1 MHRLVSRMTAEA
13 LGTLALIY
21 FGCAVVV
28 AKPFFGSG
36 NYGLM
41 GVALVHAVVLGVM
54 ITATMSVSGG
64 HLNPAVTLGLL
75 SIKRIAPREAAAYV
89 LAQLAG
95 AALGALL
102 LKYTFPAGVT
112 SIGTLG
118 TPELA
123 NSMNLMTGTVLE
135 AVLTFFLMSAVMGT
149 AVNPDAPKVG
159 GFAIGLVL
167 FFDIM
172 VAGTL
177 TGAAMNPA
185 RWFGPAL
192 ASGHLDNWFV
202 WIIGPL
208 LGAAVAAAIYRGVLA
223 EDADLARTPASPEP

>member
-1 MHRLVSRMTAEA
+1 MQKMASRLTAEA
-13 LGTLALIY
+13 LGTLGLIY
-21 FGCAVVV
+21 FGCGVIV
-28 AKPFFGSG
+28 AKPFYGAG
-36 NYGLM
+36 YGLE
-41 GVALVHAVVLGVM
+41 GIALVHAIVLGVM

-64 HLNPAVTLGLL
+64 HLNPAVTIGLW
-75 SIKRIAPREAAAYV
+75 SIKRIGPREALLYV

-95 AALGALL
+95 GVLGALL
-102 LKYTFPAGVT
+102 LKYTFPTGVT

-123 NSMNLMTGTVLE
+123 NSMNLVTGATLE

-172 VAGTL
+172 IAGTL

-185 RWFGPAL
+185 RAFGPAL
-192 ASGHLDNWFV
+192 VTGTWYAHPV
-202 WIIGPL
+202 WWVGPIV
-208 LGAAVAAAIYRGVLA
+208 GAVLA
-223 EDADLARTPASPEP
+223 GQLWERVILKK